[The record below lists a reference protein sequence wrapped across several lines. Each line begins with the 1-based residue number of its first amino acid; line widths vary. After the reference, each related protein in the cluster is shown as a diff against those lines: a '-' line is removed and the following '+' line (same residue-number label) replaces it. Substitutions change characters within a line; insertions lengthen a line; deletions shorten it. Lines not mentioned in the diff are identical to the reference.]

1 MNTWMARCAL
11 GLLLA
16 ATPLLA
22 GCHTS
27 KEAYAAVFYKG
38 TTITY
43 DQYLSQDVQ
52 AVPPVT
58 VESLVETLGKPRA
71 VADRDGVRRRIEYNA
86 FSMTGDL
93 KTAEF
98 HFDANEKLI
107 KKELW

>member
-22 GCHTS
+22 GCRTS

-43 DQYLSQDVQ
+43 AEYLSQDVQ

-58 VESLVETLGKPRA
+58 VDSVIETFGAPRS
-71 VADRDGVRRRIEYNA
+71 VADRDGVRRELTYNA

-93 KTAEF
+93 KMAEF
-98 HFDANEKLI
+98 HFDRNEKLV